1 MRGRIP
7 IDAVGERNT
16 CAKPSGSCFFLYCG
30 FVFLFIAAY
39 VLAATQFDLPI
50 GPPIV
55 AVASVALACVA
66 VTQLTRRRS

>member
-1 MRGRIP
+1 MRKALGI
-7 IDAVGERNT
+7 V
-16 CAKPSGSCFFLYCG
+16 FFLYCG